1 MRILLFLFFITT
13 PLFAQKKIKTLEISD
28 TIVSISIDRPG
39 DFYVVT
45 KFGQLQKFDPNG
57 HLIILYKTHSQHPP
71 TLFDPFD
78 GARLFAYYRELQ
90 QYSYLNPS
98 FEVTSS
104 FRIDS
109 AFVIQPWLICP
120 SGDHKLWVLDEAD
133 HSLKK
138 INAQTTEVEVEV
150 IIDLSVIKD
159 VKNISNMRDY
169 QGFVFLLHKGHG
181 IYIFNS
187 MGKHIKTLA
196 VPGINSFNFLG
207 EELYYHEGQKL
218 KFFDLF
224 TADSR
229 ELEIPGKAGDIVL
242 SDQRM
247 FLVHSTSVDIFEF
260 RP

>member
-1 MRILLFLFFITT
+1 VI
-13 PLFAQKKIKTLEISD
+13 PL
-28 TIVSISIDRPG
+28 SI
-39 DFYVVT
+39 FT
-45 KFGQLQKFDPNG
+45 KLGQLQKFDSNG
-57 HLIILYKTHSQHPP
+57 QLIILYKTHSHNAP

-78 GARLFAYYRELQ
+78 GARLFAYYRDAQ

-104 FRIDS
+104 FKIDS
-109 AFVIQPWLICP
+109 AFVIQPWLMCP

-138 INAQTTEVEVEV
+138 INAKTTEVEVEV
-150 IIDLSVIKD
+150 VIDLSLIKD

-169 QGFVFLLHKGHG
+169 QGFHKGHG

-187 MGKHIKTLA
+187 MGKHIKTLP
-196 VPGINSFNFLG
+196 VPGIKTFNFLG
-207 EELYYHEGQKL
+207 EELYYHEGTKL

-224 TADSR
+224 TAEAR
-229 ELEIPGKAGDIVL
+229 EVDITGKVGEVIL

-247 FLVHSTSVDIFEF
+247 FVAHPTSVDIFEF
-260 RP
+260 KP